1 MKRGNVVL
9 PRFGWDGP
17 DADARRWRNQRVK
30 ADMAA
35 AARQS
40 TRPRMPTNLRA
51 LPMGSLGFDF
61 FLNGDSLPK
70 SEGAPAPWSS
80 RVVSALTGCS
90 YRDTGGDVKRI
101 LPSFHR
107 VMMRAP
113 RRQVK

>member
-17 DADARRWRNQRVK
+17 GLADRRWKSQREN
-30 ADMAA
+30 AMAT

-40 TRPRMPTNLRA
+40 TNPRIPANFSA

-70 SEGAPAPWSS
+70 SEGAPAP
-80 RVVSALTGCS
+80 
-90 YRDTGGDVKRI
+90 
-101 LPSFHR
+101 
-107 VMMRAP
+107 
-113 RRQVK
+113 